1 MDPIVAVDVNIE
13 QMVKFAVL
21 EVIGLGTK
29 HGVFPIL
36 AKEPTV
42 QELVDAVG
50 LPNRRLLLSFVDTL
64 KNLRIVEEKNGRLYL
79 NGFSHTINV
88 PDERYDLLVPDW
100 ISVQEEIYRM
110 VDYALITPVHPH
122 VLMDFDKDA
131 DFWDIRMSTG
141 FSRLYRKA
149 MARVADLRPGM
160 HVLDVGCGSYS
171 PFQFGEAVGY
181 NGYYLGVDYSP
192 ALLEIARARVES
204 KNLPVELKEMDAKL
218 IRPINEYDVVF
229 LSFVLEYV
237 DDVPEVLKRAM
248 EALKSGGRMVILEPF
263 VDAFQH
269 VPALEFFEA
278 LNRDF
283 IGFPSAREVKDAIL
297 REGFDVEIDRP
308 ARSML
313 VVKKM

>member
-110 VDYALITPVHPH
+110 VDYALITPPVHPPH

-171 PFQFGEAVGY
+171 PPFQFGEAVGY
-181 NGYYLGVDYSP
+181 NGYYLGVDYSPP

-248 EALKSGGRMVILEPF
+248 EALKSGGRMVILEP
-263 VDAFQH
+263 
-269 VPALEFFEA
+269 LWM
-278 LNRDF
+278 
-283 IGFPSAREVKDAIL
+283 PSSTSL
-297 REGFDVEIDRP
+297 PWSSSRP
-308 ARSML
+308 STGTS
-313 VVKKM
+313 